1 MTEVKHAIKAE
12 RKLNIPDGS
21 REPILQY
28 LRRAASTLENGSER
42 DQVSLTCNI
51 GNTMTDG

>member
-21 REPILQY
+21 SEPILP
-28 LRRAASTLENGSER
+28 ASSGVHSGAER

-51 GNTMTDG
+51 GNAMTDG